1 MSFPS
6 KSGAGK
12 SVPMQMEVQKMFKK
26 SDNQG
31 DKPPKQAEVKGSEKA
46 PAAANEAAKAEETT
60 TPATAEVKKA

>member
-1 MSFPS
+1 
-6 KSGAGK
+6 
-12 SVPMQMEVQKMFKK
+12 MQMEVQKMFKK

-31 DKPPKQAEVKGSEKA
+31 DKTPKQAEIKGSEKA